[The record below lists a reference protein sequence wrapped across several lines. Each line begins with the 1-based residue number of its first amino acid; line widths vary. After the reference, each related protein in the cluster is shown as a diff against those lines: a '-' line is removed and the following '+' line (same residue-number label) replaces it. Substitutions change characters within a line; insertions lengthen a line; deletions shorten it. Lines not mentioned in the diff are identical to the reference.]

1 MDFGLQLAS
10 LPAKQLLETA
20 RNAEAWGYA
29 ALYVP
34 DHWVYE
40 RQGGG
45 GLDDTANSW
54 EATTILGAIA
64 AVTSKARIGALVLCN
79 LYRHPGTTA
88 QSIVTL
94 DHVSGGRAMLG
105 IGSGWTKAEFDMMG
119 MEFPEVK
126 PRLRKLA
133 EAVRIIKSLWGESRT
148 SFNGEFYHLD
158 NALIVPKPVQQP
170 HPPVML
176 GGSGKG
182 ILRIAAREADH
193 VNIISDAGRAGTILM
208 TEVAKVT
215 EDAFKAKIDFVRTE
229 AGAAGRNPDAITFSS
244 TIFLPMITDST
255 EKGDE
260 FAAGMG
266 GAFGLTPAQVKRMP
280 MTLIGTPD
288 ECIAEL
294 KRREREWGTKHY
306 IMSGF
311 GGPGLAE
318 RFAREIAPK
327 V

>member
-1 MDFGLQLAS
+1 MDFGMQLAG
-10 LPAKQLLETA
+10 LPAKDLLETA

-54 EATTILGAIA
+54 EATTILGAVA
-64 AVTSKARIGALVLCN
+64 AVTTKARIGALVLCN

-88 QSIVTL
+88 QHIVTL

-119 MEFPEVK
+119 MEFPDVK

-133 EAVRIIKSLWGESRT
+133 EAVRIIKGLWSEART
-148 SFNGEFYHLD
+148 TFNGEFYHLD
-158 NALIVPKPVQQP
+158 NALLVPKPVQQP

-208 TEVAKVT
+208 SEVAKVT
-215 EDAFKAKIDFVRTE
+215 EDAFKAKIDFVRHE
-229 AGAAGRNPDAITFSS
+229 ASAAGRDPAAITFSS
-244 TIFLPMITDST
+244 TLFMPMNTDS
-255 EKGDE
+255 ESAGDE
-260 FAAGMG
+260 FASNMG
-266 GAFGLTPAQVKRMP
+266 GMLGLAGDQVKRMP

-288 ECIAEL
+288 QCVAEL
-294 KRREREWGTKHY
+294 QRREREWGTKHY

-311 GGPGLAE
+311 GGPAMAE